1 MNISKNINNNN
12 IFIYSLV
19 ESTIKNLSENRRCF
33 RKVGGVLVEKDLASI
48 KKDLS
53 VEISNIKAT
62 LDVVY
67 KSMKQQEEILAKFE
81 KTYGD
86 VLRGS
91 IKKEEEK
98 KEKVENKES
107 GGVLV

>member
-1 MNISKNINNNN
+1 
-12 IFIYSLV
+12 
-19 ESTIKNLSENRRCF
+19 
-33 RKVGGVLVEKDLASI
+33 
-48 KKDLS
+48 
-53 VEISNIKAT
+53 
-62 LDVVY
+62 
-67 KSMKQQEEILAKFE
+67 MKQQEEILAKFE

-98 KEKVENKES
+98 KEKVDNKES

>member
-91 IKKEEEK
+91 IKKEEK